1 MFSKGGGGQGELNG
15 FLDAGSQ
22 LQGELRFEDT
32 FRIDG
37 KFAGSI
43 VSDGDLIVGEGGMV
57 DAEVSARRIFV
68 SGEVRGSLSALKR
81 VEITSEGKVRADIQT
96 PSLTIEDGAFFEG
109 RCSMDPPRQER
120 KVGEKVTR
128 MPAIKEG

>member
-1 MFSKGGGGQGELNG
+1 MFNKGGGQGELNG

-37 KFAGSI
+37 KFSGSI
-43 VSDGDLIVGEGGMV
+43 VSDGDLIVGVGGLI
-57 DAEVSARRIFV
+57 DAEVSVRRVFV
-68 SGEVRGSLSALKR
+68 SGEVRGKLSAAER
-81 VEITSEGKVRADIQT
+81 VEITSEGKVKADLQT

-109 RCSMDPPRQER
+109 RCTMDRPAQQR
-120 KVGEKVTR
+120 KTGEKVTR
-128 MPAIKEG
+128 MPGVKEG